1 MKFYN
6 ATLKQLYDMTAEKK
20 RLDSK
25 YADLKAQAAAYEEQL
40 VTLRAA
46 CAKEQEDVDK
56 LEGRSLA
63 AYFYN
68 VIGKKNEKLDKER
81 EEAYAA
87 RVKLDAAERELS
99 AVKSE
104 MVSVRSRLG
113 ELYGCE
119 NVYTCALESRR
130 DEIKA
135 SSSPEAEELL
145 RLEEQIAH
153 QESQQNEIGEAILAG
168 NAAFA
173 IAEKILS
180 ELDSADGWNTW
191 DMFGGGG
198 LITHIAKHE
207 HLDDAQELVET
218 LQDKLRSFKTE
229 LADVSINADMQVNID
244 GFLRFADYFFDGL
257 FTDWAVADRI
267 SGSIDEV
274 RKTKNKIERLVEILT
289 KMKETA
295 ARNEK
300 NLRMRADD
308 LVVEAY
314 NG

>member
-1 MKFYN
+1 MKFYDT
-6 ATLKQLYDMTAEKK
+6 TLKQLYDMTAEKK
-20 RLDSK
+20 RLDAK
-25 YADLKAQAAAYEEQL
+25 YADLKAQAATYEEQ
-40 VTLRAA
+40 VAILRAS

-68 VIGKKNEKLDKER
+68 IIGKKNEKLDKER

-104 MVSVRSRLG
+104 MASVRSRLG
-113 ELYGCE
+113 ELSGCE
-119 NVYTCALESRR
+119 NAYSHALESRR
-130 DEIKA
+130 EEIKA
-135 SSSPEAEELL
+135 SSTPEAEELL
-145 RLEEQIAH
+145 RLEGEITH
-153 QESQQNEIGEAILAG
+153 TESQQKEIGEAILAG

-198 LITHIAKHE
+198 LITHMAKHE

-257 FTDWAVADRI
+257 FADWAVADRI
-267 SGSIDEV
+267 SESMSAV
-274 RKTKNKIERLVEILT
+274 QKTKNQIGHLVDNLT
-289 KMKETA
+289 KMKEDA
-295 ARNEK
+295 ERWEK
-300 NLRMRADD
+300 RLRDRADA
-308 LVVEAY
+308 LVAES
-314 NG
+314 